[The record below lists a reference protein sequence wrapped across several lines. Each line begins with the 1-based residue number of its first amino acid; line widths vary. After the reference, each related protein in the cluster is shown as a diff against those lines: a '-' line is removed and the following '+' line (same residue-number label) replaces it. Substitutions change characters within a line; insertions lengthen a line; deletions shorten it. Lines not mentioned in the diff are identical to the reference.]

1 MQRVRL
7 ALIIVLSGLVAVECQ
22 WKLNQE
28 YNYKVFTKTLAAS
41 KDDTWN
47 GEVFQARLTL
57 RPEPDGVWFGKL
69 SRPQYAQVQT
79 SRRRAD
85 SDLNNLNYNDL
96 PMDQPFNI
104 VLRNGVVRALLVNRK
119 LNENQVNQLK
129 FVVKAVMNQLQIDG
143 NAQNRMDGDNAAY
156 NVNEL
161 TMMGN
166 CETVYEISPLPQYL
180 AQSSRDLVPMPR
192 LQRQEQF
199 IDVVKSRDYSRCNQQ
214 NQQNQQRNSRPS
226 SYANIVPKFTEVS
239 RIILSGSL
247 SDYTVQSSVTTMK
260 SLQRLNEP
268 LETIAYVNITLESVD
283 DNARYAPIQVD
294 TLMDVEN
301 NYPPRAS
308 RKNVENNLLLMQINY
323 PDYNG
328 EIEYS
333 GCFEYLPNT
342 FIVCN
347 RVFGGEYESIPDG
360 AIECG
365 YLRLGRKAKCQRQ
378 YPYCMRSVCQPLLQT
393 DMCKVFGNDF
403 PVQRGTMEICTP
415 GFVSARCC
423 PN

>member
-1 MQRVRL
+1 MQRVISL
-7 ALIIVLSGLVAVECQ
+7 LIIGLIGLVAAEGQ

-28 YNYKVFTKTLAAS
+28 YNYNVFTKTLAAS

-47 GEVFQARLTL
+47 GIVFQARLTL
-57 RPEPDGVWFGKL
+57 RPEPDGVLFGKL

-119 LNENQVNQLK
+119 LNENHVNQLK
-129 FVVKAVMNQLQIDG
+129 FVVKAVMNQLQIDE

-161 TMMGN
+161 TMMGY
-166 CETVYEISPLPQYL
+166 CETVYEISPLSEYL
-180 AQSSRDLVPMPR
+180 AQSSRDLVPLPR
-192 LQRQEQF
+192 LQSQEQF
-199 IDVVKSRDYSRCNQQ
+199 IDVVKSRDYSRCNQKNEQ
-214 NQQNQQRNSRPS
+214 SQQRNISGMRPNG
-226 SYANIVPKFTEVS
+226 NIVPTFTEVS
-239 RIILSGSL
+239 RTILSGSL
-247 SDYTVQSSVTTMK
+247 KDYTVQSSVTTMK
-260 SLQRLNEP
+260 SP
-268 LETIAYVNITLESVD
+268 ETIAYVNLTLESVE
-283 DNARYAPIQVD
+283 DNARYSPIQVD

-301 NYPPRAS
+301 NYPPMAP
-308 RKNVENNLLLMQINY
+308 RKNVQNYLRLNQITY

-328 EIEYS
+328 EIKYADCIEYR
-333 GCFEYLPNT
+333 PNT
-342 FIVCN
+342 YMVCN
-347 RVFGGEYESIPDG
+347 RIFGAEYESIPDA

-365 YLRLGRKAKCQRQ
+365 FILLGLIAKCQRQ
-378 YPYCMRSVCQPLLQT
+378 YPNCVQTACYSVLEIN
-393 DMCKVFGNDF
+393 MCKEHGSSF
-403 PVQRGTMEICTP
+403 PVQRGTLDICTP
-415 GFVSARCC
+415 GYWSGRCC

>member
-1 MQRVRL
+1 MQRVISL
-7 ALIIVLSGLVAVECQ
+7 LIIGLMGLVAVKGQ

-28 YNYKVFTKTLAAS
+28 YNYNVFTKTLAAS

-57 RPEPDGVWFGKL
+57 RPEPDGVWFGML
-69 SRPQYAQVQT
+69 SRPRYAQFQT
-79 SRRRAD
+79 SRSHAD
-85 SDLNNLNYNDL
+85 LDMHNMNYNDL

-104 VLRNGVVRALLVNRK
+104 VLRNGVVRALLINRK

-180 AQSSRDLVPMPR
+180 SRSSDLVPLPR

-199 IDVVKSRDYSRCNQQ
+199 IDVVKSRDYSRCNQR
-214 NQQNQQRNSRPS
+214 NQRRKSNPNPN
-226 SYANIVPKFTEVS
+226 ANTVPPLTLTEVS

-247 SDYTVQSSVTTMK
+247 SDYTVQSSVTTIK
-260 SLQRLNEP
+260 SLERLNGP

-283 DNARYAPIQVD
+283 DNARYSPIQVD

-301 NYPPRAS
+301 NYSPSSS
-308 RKNVENNLLLMQINY
+308 RKNVEHDLRLMDVPY
-323 PDYNG
+323 PDLNG
-328 EIEYS
+328 YYETSYCIEYN
-333 GCFEYLPNT
+333 PNT
-342 FIVCN
+342 YIICN
-347 RVFGGEYESIPDG
+347 RLFGAEFESVPEG
-360 AIECG
+360 AIPCG
-365 YLRLGRKAKCQRQ
+365 YFLGKKALCQRR
-378 YPYCMRSVCQPLLQT
+378 YPYCMRSACYPLLQT
-393 DMCKVFGNDF
+393 DMCKEYGSEL
-403 PVQRGTMEICTP
+403 PVQRGTMEICSP